1 MIDDSIVEKG
11 RIKIVRTQAPFLACD
26 GHAGGGVRVRNAGYV
41 VSRGVY
47 AAVNQHARW
56 IDEMLGF
63 LNDISLNVDFN

>member
-1 MIDDSIVEKG
+1 
-11 RIKIVRTQAPFLACD
+11 
-26 GHAGGGVRVRNAGYV
+26 VRVRYAGYV